1 MGQQSRFQ
9 PIDLAELHPICRAD
23 DRPGRG
29 PYNASTG
36 VTALNKSGAP
46 Y

>member
-1 MGQQSRFQ
+1 VGHNQDCKV
-9 PIDLAELHPICRAD
+9 IDLAELRPVRRAD
-23 DRPGRG
+23 DWPGRG